1 MRGLVSII
9 CFSLLTILVSTS
21 GVEARKKP
29 VLAVDEFKN
38 DTNAWWWR
46 GGTGRDLAGMLT
58 NELAAGGEFKM
69 VERKRIDSVL
79 KEQNLGASGRIRKG
93 TAAKIGNLTG
103 AKYLVMGTVTSFE
116 EDTST
121 RGGGLSFGGFSI
133 GGSKKKAYLAVD
145 IRVVNTSTGDVDFVR
160 TVEGKSSGGGLKLGF
175 NKFGVG
181 GSVGGTEKT
190 PAGKA
195 IRACV
200 IEVAEYLEC
209 VMVHKDDCIDDYKA
223 KEKKRRKKSRGAIEL
238 E

>member
-1 MRGLVSII
+1 MRGLIYIVS
-9 CFSLLTILVSTS
+9 FALLTVFVSTS
-21 GVEARKKP
+21 PVEARKKP
-29 VLAVDEFKN
+29 VMAVDEFKN

-69 VERKRIDSVL
+69 VERKRLKSVL
-79 KEQNLGASGRIRKG
+79 KEQDLAASGRIRKG
-93 TAAKIGNLTG
+93 TGAKMGQITG
-103 AKYLVMGTVTSFE
+103 ASYLVTGTVTAFE
-116 EDTST
+116 QDTST
-121 RGGGLSFGGFSI
+121 RGGGLSFGGISI
-133 GGSKKKAYLAVD
+133 GGSKKKAYLAID
-145 IRVVNTSTGDVDFVR
+145 IRVINSTTGDIEFVR
-160 TVEGKSSGGGLKLGF
+160 TIEGKSSGGGLSLGF
-175 NKFGVG
+175 SKFGVG

-209 VMVHKDDCIDDYKA
+209 VMVHKDDCVDDYKA
-223 KEKKRRKKSRGAIEL
+223 KERKRRKKSRGAIDL